1 MRLWKVFLIGSE
13 NPLYFLDR
21 VGILDI
27 GGKEKMFDAGETI
40 FAFPIGSDAGWAI
53 RG

>member
-27 GGKEKMFDAGETI
+27 GGKEKMFDAWRNDLRVPYRLRCRLGY
-40 FAFPIGSDAGWAI
+40 
-53 RG
+53 